1 MESIK
6 RFFKATSQSFFL
18 FGPRGTGKSFL
29 IKSLFPQALCL
40 DLLDQETFRNYAS
53 HPERLRELIAAN
65 PGIQPVI
72 IDEIQKIPALLDVV
86 HQQIEEQPARQF
98 ILTGSSAR
106 KLKRAG
112 VNLLAGR
119 ALNLTLH
126 PFMAAEL
133 GQNFNLSAA
142 LEHGLIPLIQFA
154 QQPVANLRAYVSL
167 YLKEEVQQEALVRN
181 IGSFARFLEVISLS
195 HATVINLTNIA
206 RECSVGQK
214 TVAGY
219 LSVLEDLLLAYR
231 IPIFKQRAKRAM
243 ITHEKLYIFDAG
255 VFQALRPHGPLDT
268 ASELNG
274 QALEGLVVE
283 HLRTWNAYRG
293 NHNKLFYWR
302 TRSGVEV
309 DSIVY
314 GPDGL
319 WAFEI
324 KNSTTVLPADL
335 RPLRSFK
342 SDYPESKV
350 CLLYRGKDRLLKQ
363 GILCL
368 PVDDFLKNLQPD
380 KLPLAD

>member
-1 MESIK
+1 MESLK
-6 RFFKATSQSFFL
+6 RFFQKTNQSFFL

-29 IKSLFPQALCL
+29 IKILFPQALCL

-53 HPERLRELIAAN
+53 RPERLRELMAAN
-65 PGIQPVI
+65 PSNQTVM

-86 HQQIEEQPARQF
+86 HQLIEAQPTRQF

-133 GQNFNLSAA
+133 GQSFNLAAA
-142 LEHGLIPLIQFA
+142 LEYGLIPLIQFA
-154 QQPVANLRAYVSL
+154 QQPAASLRAYVSL

-231 IPIFKQRAKRAM
+231 IPIFKQRAKRAV

-255 VFQALRPHGPLDT
+255 VFRALRPQGPLDT
-268 ASELNG
+268 TSELNG

-283 HLRTWNAYRG
+283 HLRAWNAYRG

-309 DSIVY
+309 DSIIY

-319 WAFEI
+319 WAFEV
-324 KNSTTVLPADL
+324 KNSTTILPADL
-335 RPLRSFK
+335 RSLRSFQ

-350 CLLYRGKDRLLKQ
+350 CFLYRGKERLLKQ
-363 GILCL
+363 GVLCL
-368 PVDDFLKNLQPD
+368 PVDDFLSNLRPER
-380 KLPLAD
+380 LPFTN